1 MLAAEQSGLESE
13 IGALASERQVRERV
27 ATRLA
32 DEQTAV
38 AVVLARQQAVV
49 DDIDHQISHIEGE
62 IAGLATEEGRIRR
75 LIEFEQSGGG
85 DTPGI
90 LRRPVPNG
98 ISSGFGYRIHP
109 IYGDRRLHTGWGMN
123 AGCGQPIRAG
133 EGGRV
138 FLAGWNGGY
147 GIAVM
152 IDHGGG
158 MSTLYAHQ
166 TRLNVS
172 YGQHVNRGDVVG
184 WVGSTGLSTSCH
196 LHFEVRIGGSPV
208 DPSPYI

>member
-1 MLAAEQSGLESE
+1 
-13 IGALASERQVRERV
+13 
-27 ATRLA
+27 
-32 DEQTAV
+32 
-38 AVVLARQQAVV
+38 
-49 DDIDHQISHIEGE
+49 
-62 IAGLATEEGRIRR
+62 
-75 LIEFEQSGGG
+75 
-85 DTPGI
+85 
-90 LRRPVPNG
+90 
-98 ISSGFGYRIHP
+98 
-109 IYGDRRLHTGWGMN
+109 
-123 AGCGQPIRAG
+123 
-133 EGGRV
+133 
-138 FLAGWNGGY
+138 
-147 GIAVM
+147 M